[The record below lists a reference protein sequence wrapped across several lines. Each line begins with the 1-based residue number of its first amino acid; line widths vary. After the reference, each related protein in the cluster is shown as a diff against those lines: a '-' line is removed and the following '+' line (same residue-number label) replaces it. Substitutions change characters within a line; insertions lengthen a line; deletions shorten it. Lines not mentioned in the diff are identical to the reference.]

1 MTKKRERRTIIP
13 EFNSQVA
20 RLYESIQP
28 RADIIRAY
36 NHTASAIDK

>member
-28 RADIIRAY
+28 PADIIRAY
-36 NHTASAIDK
+36 NHTASAID